1 MTNAEQVLRD
11 LTQRTADDFE
21 RNRRILAFREY
32 LDLVLAHPER
42 QARSVAQYV
51 RDCFDHFGV
60 HERQT
65 PWGSQRAWKLF
76 DAEFDDGRDRLV
88 GQESAQ
94 AAVYR
99 ALGRFVQDGRIQRL
113 ILLHGPNGSAK
124 SSLINCLMRALEQY
138 STTDEGALYQF
149 NWIFPAEKIA
159 RSAIGFGGVKGGKID
174 TSESYAYLD
183 DLDID
188 AKLGSELRES
198 PLLLLPRKQRV
209 DLVQGALGDREFVL
223 PDVLVRGELSHK
235 SKQIFDA
242 LLTAYRGDLHA
253 VLRHVQ
259 VERFFI
265 SRRYRRGAVTVEPQ
279 LRVDAGVRQIT
290 ADRSLQS
297 LPVSLQN
304 QTLFEPFGDL
314 VDGNRGIVEY
324 NDLLKRPHDFNK
336 YLLATSEKGTV
347 ALDNCILY
355 LDALLVGSANETYID
370 AFKQSADYPSFQARL
385 EFVRMPY
392 LRNFR
397 TEERIYQEQITG
409 AEIGKPIAPY
419 ASLVASLWAV
429 LTRLVRPRAERYD
442 EELREV
448 IDSLTPLQKA
458 DLYAEGIVPLGL
470 SPELGRRLR
479 RAVPDMMDEG
489 SEGVAYEGRFGA
501 SPRLMK
507 TTIRNAAQNPDY
519 PHLSPLAILE
529 ELRRLARQKDVYPFL
544 NLEPEGGYR
553 AYGDFVDTVH
563 SRYLDLIDADVRSAM
578 GLVTEEEY
586 ERFFEKYVEHVTH
599 WVKKETIYNAATGTS
614 TPPDENFMV
623 DVEQKLGASGGAETY
638 RGNLM
643 GNIAAW
649 SIDHPGEPL
658 HYPTIFVRQLTALRQ
673 SFYDERLD
681 QVRRVKQNILAVR
694 SGEGNSLSPD
704 ELTQVHTTIA
714 NLREQFGHTEES
726 AHEVVVHLLQERY
739 EGPL

>member
-1 MTNAEQVLRD
+1 VSDAERVLRD
-11 LTQRTADDFE
+11 LTQRTAEDFE

-32 LDLVLAHPER
+32 LDLVLEHPER

-60 HERQT
+60 NEKET
-65 PWGSQRAWKLF
+65 PWGSTRAWRLF
-76 DAEFDDGRDRLV
+76 DAEFDEGRDRLV
-88 GQESAQ
+88 GQEAAQ
-94 AAVYR
+94 GAVYR

-124 SSLINCLMRALEQY
+124 SSLINCLMRALEAY
-138 STTDEGALYQF
+138 SQTDEGALYQF

-159 RSAIGFGGVKGGKID
+159 RSAIGFGGVKGGAVD
-174 TSESYAYLD
+174 TTESYAYLD

-198 PLLLLPRKQRV
+198 PLLLLPRDERV
-209 DLVQGALGDREFVL
+209 AMIQGALGDREFVL
-223 PDVLVRGELSHK
+223 ADVLERGELSHK

-265 SRRYRRGAVTVEPQ
+265 SRRYRCGAVTVEPQ
-279 LRVDAGVRQIT
+279 LRVDAGARQIT

-297 LPVSLQN
+297 LPASLQN

-314 VDGNRGIVEY
+314 VDGNRGVVEY

-370 AFKQSADYPSFQARL
+370 AFKQTPDYPSFQARL

-392 LRNFR
+392 LRDYR
-397 TEERIYQEQITG
+397 TEERIYHEQITA

-419 ASLVASLWAV
+419 ASLVAALWAV
-429 LTRLVRPRAERYD
+429 LTRLVRPHSERYD
-442 EELREV
+442 EELQEI
-448 IDSLTPLQKA
+448 IDSLTPLQKS
-458 DLYAEGIVPLGL
+458 DLYAEGAVPPGL

-479 RAVPDMMDEG
+479 QSVPQMMEEG

-507 TTIRNAAQNPDY
+507 TTIRNAAQSADY

-529 ELRRLARQKDVYPFL
+529 ELRKLARQKDVYPFL

-553 AYGDFVDTVH
+553 AYVEFVDTVH
-563 SRYLDLIDADVRSAM
+563 ARYLDLVDADVRSAM

-586 ERFFEKYVEHVTH
+586 ERFFERYVEHVTH

-614 TPPDENFMV
+614 TPPDEAFMTE
-623 DVEQKLGASGGAETY
+623 VELKMGATGGPESY

-649 SIDHPGEPL
+649 SLDHPGEPL
-658 HYPTIFVRQLTALRQ
+658 HYPTIFSAQIDSLRQ
-673 SFYDERLD
+673 SFYDDRLD
-681 QVRRVKQNILAVR
+681 QVKRVQQDILTVR
-694 SGEGNSLSPD
+694 SGEEASLSPE
-704 ELTQVHTTIA
+704 ELAQVHTTIS
-714 NLREQFGHTEES
+714 NLCEQFGHTEES
-726 AHEVVVHLLQERY
+726 AHEVVIHLLQERY
-739 EGPL
+739 EGTL